1 VATYGTF
8 VDNVTL
14 KASEAND
21 FFVWNIGPSTN
32 PVKQSNTP
40 AQSNYQR
47 GYAQVNKMVCWY
59 IWWQSAGNGTSNNA
73 ITIDLPVAAAANSVR
88 VIGAGYVFDN
98 SVSDLIRVV
107 VVRRST
113 TQVSLLAEGS
123 TSLSTYLGQTDGP
136 TLTLQSG
143 DNIAFTCFYEAE

>member
-21 FFVWNIGPSTN
+21 FFVWSQGSATN

-40 AQSNYQR
+40 AQGSYVR

-59 IWWQSAGNGTSNNA
+59 IWWQSAGSGTSNNA

-88 VIGAGYVFDN
+88 VIGAGYVFD
-98 SVSDLIRVV
+98 SSSSDVFRVV
-107 VVRRST
+107 AVRTST
-113 TQVSLLAEGS
+113 TQISLLSEGS
-123 TSLSTYLGQTDGP
+123 TSLTTFLGQTDGP
-136 TLTLQSG
+136 SFLIATGDVIGLTV
-143 DNIAFTCFYEAE
+143 FYEAA